1 MTMHS
6 AISRYRVRRALP
18 ARAGIGLMA
27 EHCRDILEGRPSVG
41 FVAVQAE
48 SYIGDGVSPN
58 HRLEAI
64 RHTYPLS
71 LHGVG
76 LSIGGAAPLDRAHLA
91 RLRDL
96 IQLYEPGLFSQRLAW
111 SSEVGAFLKG
121 LRPLPYNTATL
132 RRVCD
137 HVDEA
142 QTRLA
147 TRMLVENPSTYAT
160 IETSTL
166 AEVQFLREVVKR
178 TGCGLLLDL
187 SNVFAAATRH
197 GYDPY
202 AYVDAF
208 PLEHV
213 GEIHLAGSGAALI
226 DAHRS
231 RVSEAVWGLYEHC
244 LGWIG
249 PVPTLI
255 EGKTDVPALG
265 TLLTGAETADR
276 ILARQRR
283 RYEQL
288 LGAA

>member
-1 MTMHS
+1 LFS
-6 AISRYRVRRALP
+6 
-18 ARAGIGLMA
+18 
-27 EHCRDILEGRPSVG
+27 E
-41 FVAVQAE
+41 
-48 SYIGDGVSPN
+48 
-58 HRLEAI
+58 RLGW
-64 RHTYPLS
+64 S
-71 LHGVG
+71 
-76 LSIGGAAPLDRAHLA
+76 SQGGALLN
-91 RLRDL
+91 DL
-96 IQLYEPGLFSQRLAW
+96 P
-111 SSEVGAFLKG
+111 
-121 LRPLPYNTATL
+121 PLPYNAATL

-137 HVDEA
+137 HIDEV

-147 TRMLVENPSTYAT
+147 TRMLLENPSTYAT
-160 IETSTL
+160 LEASTL
-166 AEVQFLREVVKR
+166 AEVQFLREMVKR

-213 GEIHLAGSGAALI
+213 GEIHLAGFAEQRGAGAALI
-226 DAHRS
+226 DAHRN
-231 RVSEAVWGLYEHC
+231 RASEAVWGLYEHC
-244 LGWIG
+244 LGWMG

-255 EGKTDVPALG
+255 EGETDVFALG
-265 TLLTGAETADR
+265 TLLAGAETADQ